1 MDLSSALTTDICPCM
16 EITAYIDGEL
26 SPQEELAL
34 EMHLAVCKICSV
46 ELNEQKKFL
55 FALNS
60 TLEREKDL
68 ELPENFTKII
78 VTRAESRVSGLR
90 RPNER
95 FNAIFICAAL
105 FLFVLFGLG
114 SEAFGSFSRFFDQSF
129 AVLGFAGHMLYSFVI
144 GTTVILKSLSSQ
156 FVSDSSF
163 SLVLLACVFAIS
175 LVAVSRL
182 MFRYNRTS

>member
-1 MDLSSALTTDICPCM
+1 MDLSSAFTDICPSM

-26 SPQEELAL
+26 SPHEEMEL
-34 EMHLAVCKICSV
+34 EMHLAGCKICSE

-78 VTRAESRVSGLR
+78 VTSAESRVSGLR
-90 RPNER
+90 RSGER

-105 FLFVLFGLG
+105 CLFILFALG
-114 SEAFGSFSRFFDQSF
+114 SEAFGGLSRFFDQSV
-129 AVLGFAGHMLYSFVI
+129 AVLGFVGHMLYSVVI
-144 GTTVILKSLSSQ
+144 GTTVILRSLSTEA
-156 FVSDSSF
+156 VSDSTF
-163 SLVLLACVFAIS
+163 TFIFLAGVFTIS
-175 LVAVSRL
+175 LIAFSRL
-182 MFRYNRTS
+182 MFRFNRTS